1 MIQYDSVVVLGPTA
15 CGKTTLGVQL
25 ARILGGEV
33 LSADCRQVYRGL
45 DIGSGKDLDEFV
57 LSENGFVYRVPY
69 HLIDIVDLN
78 TEYNLFQFQ
87 KDFYRVFADVVS
99 RGKLPIIVGGTGMY
113 LDAVIRG
120 YDMDEVPIDEE
131 LRAELA
137 TLSMEKLVE
146 RFHSLKRGLHNTTDI
161 LERTRLVRAIEIAEY
176 KRRRLS
182 VSLSAENKTNAARA
196 VHPVILGITFPRSE
210 LRNRIAARLKVR
222 MKQGLIAEVQHLH
235 EHGAAWERLERLGL
249 EYRFIAEYLQ
259 GKISSEDELFFL
271 LNRAI
276 GQFAKR
282 QETWFR
288 GMERKGVTIIWLCPH
303 TEQSLREQSLAVL
316 DRLAPELLLKKD

>member
-87 KDFYRVFADVVS
+87 KDFYRVFTDVVS

-137 TLSMEKLVE
+137 TLSMEKFGQMKMKLWID
-146 RFHSLKRGLHNTTDI
+146 RTDI
-161 LERTRLVRAIEIAEY
+161 
-176 KRRRLS
+176 S
-182 VSLSAENKTNAARA
+182 
-196 VHPVILGITFPRSE
+196 
-210 LRNRIAARLKVR
+210 
-222 MKQGLIAEVQHLH
+222 
-235 EHGAAWERLERLGL
+235 
-249 EYRFIAEYLQ
+249 
-259 GKISSEDELFFL
+259 
-271 LNRAI
+271 
-276 GQFAKR
+276 
-282 QETWFR
+282 
-288 GMERKGVTIIWLCPH
+288 
-303 TEQSLREQSLAVL
+303 
-316 DRLAPELLLKKD
+316 